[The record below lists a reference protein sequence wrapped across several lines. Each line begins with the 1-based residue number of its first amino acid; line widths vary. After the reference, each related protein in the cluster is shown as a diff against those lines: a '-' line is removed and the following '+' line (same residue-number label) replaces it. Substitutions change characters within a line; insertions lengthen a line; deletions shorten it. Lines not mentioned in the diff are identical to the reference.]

1 MDRQEYEV
9 MARVEYTL
17 WWYVGMRKIADA
29 WLHKLPTTQHRE
41 RYLMRAVELVVT
53 SLGLVD
59 TETPL
64 VSIIQPWRAGTLHV
78 CRSR

>member
-29 WLHKLPTTQHRE
+29 W
-41 RYLMRAVELVVT
+41 
-53 SLGLVD
+53 
-59 TETPL
+59 
-64 VSIIQPWRAGTLHV
+64 
-78 CRSR
+78 